1 MMTDPVAA
9 TANREP
15 LANERPLDA
24 SLRGYLET
32 NADIVTRIT
41 KTVHIDDIGAL
52 SAQSDMPIVFENI
65 FRKAGL
71 PSMRH
76 VREEPSLA
84 GAGAWRHAGQ
94 LS

>member
-1 MMTDPVAA
+1 MTDPAAA

-65 FRKAGL
+65 F
-71 PSMRH
+71 
-76 VREEPSLA
+76 E
-84 GAGAWRHAGQ
+84 
-94 LS
+94 